1 MEPININYFGEKF
14 NRLQSSNPES
24 IISQIRKE
32 GFRTFNKAGLPG
44 FKNEEWKY
52 TRISDLFKKEY
63 QLPEDEI
70 HAEITA
76 SDVDAV
82 RLPGFENANELVFA
96 NGKFMPALSTLRS
109 SGSQLV
115 VLPLEEAAKGI
126 YKELVEEHLN
136 KSSLFIRDGIH
147 ALNTSFIYGGVFIY
161 VNKNEVLN
169 HPVYLYHIADA
180 RDNHTL
186 VQPRSSVFV
195 DKSAKLQIVENY
207 TTLGAMDSFTNEVIE
222 IIVDTNAIVEYY
234 KIQSD
239 LNTASQVGTTH
250 IRQIGKS
257 YVHTFTVS
265 LNGGMIR
272 NNTDIIMEAAGNEAH
287 MYGLYLLKG
296 RTHVDNHTL
305 VDNTK
310 PNCFSNEF
318 YKGIVDERAT
328 GVFSGKIFVRPDA
341 QKTNAYQSNKNIL
354 LSDNATVNT
363 KPQLEIFAD
372 DVKCSHGC
380 TVGQLD
386 EEALYYLR
394 TRGIGKEHAQS
405 MLLQAFAA
413 DIVEQIKHEPLRKYV
428 EEKIVERL
436 APEELGI
443 RNEELGI
450 RN

>member
-1 MEPININYFGEKF
+1 MDPININYFGEKF
-14 NRLQSSNPES
+14 NQLQSSSPES
-24 IISQIRKE
+24 IISTIRKE
-32 GFRTFNKAGLPG
+32 GFNTFNKAGLPS

-52 TRISDLFKKEY
+52 TKISTLFNKEY
-63 QLPEDEI
+63 HLSEDELNS
-70 HAEITA
+70 EITL

-96 NGKFMPALSTLRS
+96 NGKFVPQLSTIRS
-109 SGSQLV
+109 SEKELII
-115 VLPLEEAAKGI
+115 LPLEEATKGI
-126 YKELVEEHLN
+126 YRELIEEHLD
-136 KSSLFIRDGIH
+136 KSSRFINDGIH

-161 VNKNEVLN
+161 VNKNQVLD
-169 HPVYLYHIADA
+169 HPLYLYHISDA
-180 RDNHTL
+180 RENHTL
-186 VQPRSSVFV
+186 SQPRSLVFV
-195 DKSAKLQIVENY
+195 DKSAKLQLVESY
-207 TTLGAMDSFTNEVIE
+207 TTIGSMDSFTNEVME
-222 IIVDTNAIVEYY
+222 IVVDTNAIVEYY
-234 KIQSD
+234 KIQND
-239 LNTASQVGTTH
+239 LVTASQVGTTH

-257 YVHTFTVS
+257 YVHAFTVS

-287 MYGLYLLKG
+287 MYGLYLLQG

-318 YKGIVDERAT
+318 YKGVIDDYAT

-413 DIVEQIKHEPLRKYV
+413 DIVEQIKIEPLRKHV
-428 EEKIVERL
+428 EELITERL
-436 APEELGI
+436 TPL
-443 RNEELGI
+443 N
-450 RN
+450 